1 MTFGRTDG
9 RACVCGGRAR
19 GDATPRPRR
28 NLVARNARVV
38 GPRRVCKVPLG
49 PPYTMN

>member
-9 RACVCGGRAR
+9 RACVCAR
-19 GDATPRPRR
+19 TRPRGGVG
-28 NLVARNARVV
+28 VAA
-38 GPRRVCKVPLG
+38 RRVCEVPLG

>member
-9 RACVCGGRAR
+9 RACVCGGRAA
-19 GDATPRPRR
+19 GP
-28 NLVARNARVV
+28 RVV
-38 GPRRVCKVPLG
+38 AASPRVREVPLG